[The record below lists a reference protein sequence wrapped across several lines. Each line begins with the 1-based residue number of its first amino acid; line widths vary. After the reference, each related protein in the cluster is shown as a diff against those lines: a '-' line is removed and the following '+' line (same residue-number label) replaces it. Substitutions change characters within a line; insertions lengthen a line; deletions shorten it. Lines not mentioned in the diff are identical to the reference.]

1 MNKNLLNNYRMA
13 GYLLIALGLIN
24 LRYQTG
30 MSGVV
35 GNSLI
40 VIIPGALLLLSTW
53 LPGLAKVLDTR
64 ATKSVVIV
72 TGLILIAFAILN

>member
-1 MNKNLLNNYRMA
+1 MG
-13 GYLLIALGLIN
+13 GYLLIAIGLIN

-53 LPGLAKVLDTR
+53 LSGFAQVSNAR
-64 ATKSVVIV
+64 ATKLFTLVV
-72 TGLILIAFAILN
+72 GLALVAFAILN

>member
-1 MNKNLLNNYRMA
+1 MA

-53 LPGLAKVLDTR
+53 LPGLAKVLDTK
-64 ATKSVVIV
+64 ATKTV
-72 TGLILIAFAILN
+72 TIILGLILIAFAILN

>member
-1 MNKNLLNNYRMA
+1 MA

-53 LPGLAKVLDTR
+53 LPGLAKVLDTK
-64 ATKSVVIV
+64 ATKTVTIIV
-72 TGLILIAFAILN
+72 GLILIAFAILN